1 MGSAVVLGEA
11 LVDLLETTIDD
22 ELIYRQVI
30 GGAPLNVAVGAARLG
45 GQVEFVGSLGSDTL
59 GDRIAAFLHDVG
71 VGTHAVR
78 RVAVPS
84 ALAVATFD
92 GAEPTFQ
99 FYGEP
104 PSYAL
109 LKPDDVVPGL
119 LTDAAVVYTGS
130 IALMREPFLS
140 TARAAWKTPGPLRGF
155 DPNLRPRLLPD
166 EAAVSALRDLVEE
179 FFSTADLVKLSA
191 ADAEVLYDGSSPAAA
206 ADRIRRLG
214 ARSVV
219 VTCGPK
225 GAYVAAADGASML
238 PSPSVDAIDAT
249 GAGDSVMGA
258 LVRRLLADGVPVDLA
273 GWQRNVRFALA
284 VAGLVCERP
293 GGAVAMPTEAEVT
306 ARWGPLG

>member
-1 MGSAVVLGEA
+1 MGHAVVLGEA
-11 LVDLLETTIDD
+11 LVDLLESTVGE

-45 GQVEFVGSLGSDTL
+45 GAVEFAGSLGNDTL
-59 GDRIAAFLHDVG
+59 GDRIAGFLAEAG
-71 VGTHAVR
+71 VGTRSVR
-78 RVAVPS
+78 RVGVPS

-92 GAEPTFQ
+92 GAEPTFR

-109 LKPDDVVPGL
+109 LGPDDLDPNLV
-119 LTDAAVVYTGS
+119 TEAAVVYAGS

-140 TARAAWKTPGPLRGF
+140 TARAAWKLAGPLRVF
-155 DPNLRPRLLPD
+155 DPNVRPRLLPD
-166 EAAVSALRDLVEE
+166 DAAVAALRDLVEE
-179 FFSTADLVKLSA
+179 FFATADLVKLSA
-191 ADAEVLYDGSSPAAA
+191 ADAEVLYGGTSAAAA

-219 VTCGPK
+219 VTCGSK

-238 PSPSVDAIDAT
+238 PAPVVQAVDAT

-284 VAGLVCERP
+284 VAALVCERR
-293 GGAVAMPTEAEVT
+293 GGAVAMPTEDEVV
-306 ARWGPLG
+306 ARWGPLE